1 MISAKDSRRSGKTDV
16 QKVVIQDDY
25 DGQRVDN
32 YLLRVLKGVPKSRI
46 YRLIRKGEVRING
59 KRVRADTRLVP
70 GDQLRIPPVR
80 TGNRKVSKKYEKN
93 ILERIIYENKV
104 IYVINKPAGLA
115 VHGGSGISSGAI
127 ESLRAC
133 LPDQK
138 LELMHRLD
146 RDTSGCLMIA
156 RNRRYL
162 RIMQEAFRTR
172 SDLGKYYRVIVHGSW
187 SGKITRVDA
196 PIVKNTL
203 KNGERVSSVSSMG
216 KPSITDFRVLAQSS
230 DFSLLEAQAITGRTH
245 QIRVHCRYT
254 GHPVVGDK
262 RYGDLEADARAL
274 QYLKNHRLMLHAS
287 RLEIPDLED
296 FPGFNVN
303 ASVDSGFES
312 FEKNLFN
319 KDIKQ

>member
-1 MISAKDSRRSGKTDV
+1 MISAKDSRRSGNTNV
-16 QKVVIQDDY
+16 QKVVIQEDY

-46 YRLIRKGEVRING
+46 YRMIRRGEVRVNG

-80 TGNRKVSKKYEKN
+80 TGNRVVSDKYEKN
-93 ILERIIYENKV
+93 ILKRIIYENKV
-104 IYVINKPAGLA
+104 ILVINKPAGLA
-115 VHGGSGISSGAI
+115 VHGGSGISSGVI
-127 ESLRAC
+127 ESLRAS

-172 SDLGKYYRVIVHGSW
+172 SDLGKYYRVIVHGCW
-187 SGKITRVDA
+187 PRKITRVDA

-203 KNGERVSSVSSMG
+203 KSGERVSRVSSMG
-216 KPSITDFRVLAQSS
+216 KLSTTDFKILAQSS
-230 DFSLLEAQAITGRTH
+230 EYSLLEAEAITGRTH

-262 RYGDLEADARAL
+262 RYGDLEADAKVL
-274 QYLKNHRLMLHAS
+274 QNLKNHRLMLHAS

-296 FPGFNVN
+296 FPGFTVN
-303 ASVDSGFES
+303 ALVDSEFES
-312 FEKNLFN
+312 IEKNIFN
-319 KDIKQ
+319 KHIQR